1 MILEIWANNENLI
14 ELFKIPEKEGPLNF
28 SECDLIYE
36 KIKKVPYSRSPMI
49 RNIISENSQSKMIE
63 L

>member
-1 MILEIWANNENLI
+1 LETWTSNEDMI
-14 ELFKIPEKEGPLNF
+14 ELFKIPEREGPLNF
-28 SECDLIYE
+28 NASDLIYE

-63 L
+63 LE